1 MVYPFIAPF
10 RDERAFNGHMLT
22 GIDQFVSL
30 HAEGA
35 EYVNST
41 KPFL

>member
-1 MVYPFIAPF
+1 MVCPFIAPF
-10 RDERAFNGHMLT
+10 RDERAFKGHKLLP
-22 GIDQFVSL
+22 DPFVSL